1 MSLIE
6 TNNTKDILKKES
18 PWGAPNKNNKQPS
31 SNTPDDMDDLAKK
44 FQDGLK
50 NMFGGSSKTP
60 DVKKPITLF
69 IIGAIAVWA
78 LSGFYRV
85 DADEQGVVLRF
96 GKYTNMTQ
104 PGLNY
109 HLPFPIESVMTPK
122 VSKVNRIDVGF
133 RSSNDGS
140 RGAIGDIKE
149 ESAMLTGDENIV
161 DINYS
166 VFWVIKDASK
176 YLFNIQDPIGTIK
189 VVAETAMREVIARKK
204 IQTILTQGRAEIE
217 IEVQKIMQQIL
228 DSYNSGVDIT
238 QVQAQKSDPP
248 AQVIDSFRDVQAA
261 KADKERAQN
270 EAEAYA
276 NDIIPRARGEAAKI
290 VQEAEGY
297 KKEVVAQAEGEA
309 SRFIAIYN
317 EYAKAK
323 TVTQE
328 RMYLETMEKVLSG
341 VNKIIIDKQ
350 SGSGVVPYLS
360 LPELKK
366 NTDTQS
372 KKSEVKN

>member
-6 TNNTKDILKKES
+6 TNNSKDILKKES

-31 SNTPDDMDDLAKK
+31 SNTPDDMEDLAKK

-133 RSSNDGS
+133 RSSNEGS

>member
-1 MSLIE
+1 
-6 TNNTKDILKKES
+6 
-18 PWGAPNKNNKQPS
+18 
-31 SNTPDDMDDLAKK
+31 
-44 FQDGLK
+44 
-50 NMFGGSSKTP
+50 
-60 DVKKPITLF
+60 
-69 IIGAIAVWA
+69 
-78 LSGFYRV
+78 
-85 DADEQGVVLRF
+85 
-96 GKYTNMTQ
+96 MTQ

-109 HLPFPIESVMTPK
+109 HLPYPIESVMTPK
-122 VSKVNRIDVGF
+122 VTRVNRVDIGF
-133 RSSNDGS
+133 RSSSDSS
-140 RGAIGDIKE
+140 RSGAISEIKE

-176 YLFNIQDPIGTIK
+176 YLFNIQEPIGTIK
-189 VVAETAMREVIARKK
+189 AVAETAMREIIARKK
-204 IQTILTQGRAEIE
+204 IQLILTQGRTEIE
-217 IEVQKIMQQIL
+217 TEAQKIMQQIL
-228 DSYNSGVDIT
+228 DQYNSGIEIT

-261 KADKERAQN
+261 KADKERQQN
-270 EAEAYA
+270 EAQAYA
-276 NDIIPRARGEAAKI
+276 NDVIPRARGEAAKI
-290 VQEAEGY
+290 IQEAEAY

-350 SGSGVVPYLS
+350 SGSGVVPYLP

-366 NTDTQS
+366 NLMIEQ